1 MSEYGIKIKNISAG
15 MLYDVNLGTR
25 DYFTYT
31 DAMFNNSLFSFFLQ
45 KNGLNVYK
53 GESTRDIICLDYE
66 FGSRSY
72 DSEHTRL
79 KKLLNDTDGDAK
91 ERIQKAL
98 QKVEDRKDLY
108 NEKSR
113 DEIREYFY
121 ENGVDVTYK
130 RKRRDGTIK
139 EEAIHYEMLFRTS
152 AKAKLGQV
160 VFINS
165 KLYDIA
171 YDWLTIGLGKKMSHD
186 NAKIVE
192 MSAYA
197 PLTTSTIIGTLH
209 IPVEDILILKDQD
222 SFFETMTKVVKAE
235 EYEVE
240 VKKKNRETNKNEKV
254 IEKRK
259 KCVVTEEKRQV
270 KNTIWDGMALIE
282 ADSNYFRLPSYIN
295 GMALLRNHLFKACAF
310 KSYLQ
315 KFFKDW
321 CEKNGYDYDTY
332 QIQDMFGKWHYLKD
346 IKMITTDNAIKWK
359 KFQNLMGSNI
369 TEAYE
374 YWCKRIHAD
383 GDIWGIV
390 KTDHPSK
397 LGQYQQLSY
406 QMINTLPCTKDDV
419 KDIAHISID
428 YVELLKH
435 DNDAFEKFLRK
446 YANEVNHYEMLAD
459 LYAQNHEFG
468 NSKFFR
474 YEKKEIIKQYVFR
487 MRKGKIM
494 VNGDNLT
501 VCGNPY
507 ALLLYSVGED
517 FEKDPTLSQ
526 ESNCIQCYTK
536 QFNNNEYL
544 AAFRNPHNSPNNV
557 CYLHNVYSEEM
568 DKYFAF
574 SKNIMA
580 VNCIHTDIQDR
591 ANGCDFDSDFF
602 LATNQTTM
610 VKCAQKCYKEFYTIV
625 NALQESGITYN
636 NTKKD
641 YAAMDNKF
649 SKSRMGIGYSSNLA
663 QLAMTYY
670 WTELQKDNPD
680 EDKLKEL
687 YDNFIILSVLAQ
699 VIIDGCKREYE
710 IDGNKEIDRISKLP
724 CMSIKRI
731 VGYTD
736 LDKPK
741 YKKYDFP
748 EFMKYTREIKY
759 TKDGKELPQEEIDE
773 SKNKLKNRINRE
785 LLCPMNWLQDW
796 ISKIQ
801 NASTIET
808 IPTEHFFIK
817 MKGKPNNRQMTKIR
831 SIVEDYDN
839 YVKQCYMSNL
849 DSESLNECI
858 IERTKILIHD
868 MSNIKIGN
876 IITINRLIEMA
887 LGLETSVGMS
897 KNTKG
902 KGIKYTRKV
911 LNILYK
917 TNKDKFLLNF
927 L

>member
-15 MLYDVNLGTR
+15 MLYDVNLGIR

-45 KNGLNVYK
+45 NNGLNVYK

-72 DSEHTRL
+72 ENEHKRL
-79 KKLLNDTDGDAK
+79 EKLFVESDGESK

-98 QKVEDRKDLY
+98 QKVESNKYLY
-108 NEKSR
+108 KEKSR

-130 RKRRDGTIK
+130 KKRRDGSIK
-139 EEAIHYEMLFRTS
+139 EETIHYEMLFRTS

-160 VFINS
+160 IFINS

-197 PLTTSTIIGTLH
+197 PLTTSTIVGTLH
-209 IPVEDILILKDQD
+209 IPVENILILKDQD
-222 SFFETMTKVVKAE
+222 SFFETMTNVVKAE
-235 EYEVE
+235 DYFVE
-240 VKKKNRETNKNEKV
+240 TSIKDEETGKQKKIK
-254 IEKRK
+254 EKRK
-259 KCVVTEEKRQV
+259 KCVVSEEKRKV

-282 ADSNYFRLPSYIN
+282 ADSDYLKLPSYVN

-310 KSYLQ
+310 KSYIQ

-321 CEKNGYDYDTY
+321 CEENGYDYETHM
-332 QIQDMFGKWHYLKD
+332 IQDMFGKWHYLKD

-359 KFQNLMGSNI
+359 KFQDLMGNSI

-374 YWCKRIHAD
+374 YWCERIHSD

-397 LGQYQQLSY
+397 LGNYQQLSY
-406 QMINTLPCTKDDV
+406 QMINTLPCTKEDV
-419 KDIAHISID
+419 KDIAQISID
-428 YVELLKH
+428 YVELLKR
-435 DNDAFEKFLRK
+435 DNDEFEKFLRK

-468 NSKFFR
+468 NSTFFR

-526 ESNCIQCYTK
+526 ESDCIQCYTNR
-536 QFNNNEYL
+536 FGDNEYL
-544 AAFRNPHNSPNNV
+544 AAFRNPHNSPNNI
-557 CYLHNVYSEEM
+557 CYLHNVYSKEM
-568 DKYFAF
+568 ETYFPF
-574 SKNIMA
+574 SKNILA

-591 ANGCDFDSDFF
+591 ANGMDEDSDFM
-602 LATNQTTM
+602 LVTNQSTM
-610 VKCAQKCYKEFYTIV
+610 VQCAEKCYKEFYTIV

-670 WTELQKDNPD
+670 WTELQKD
-680 EDKLKEL
+680 ESDKERLKEL

-710 IDGNKEIDRISKLP
+710 IDGNKEIDRISKLK
-724 CMSIKRI
+724 CMTMKIA
-731 VGYTD
+731 GT
-736 LDKPK
+736 
-741 YKKYDFP
+741 KKKCDFP

-773 SKNKLKNRINRE
+773 SKNKLKSRINKE
-785 LLCPMNWLQDW
+785 LLCPMNWLEYW
-796 ISKIQ
+796 IDKIQ
-801 NASTIET
+801 NASTSDT
-808 IPTEHFFIK
+808 VPTSEFFIK
-817 MKGKPNNRQMTKIR
+817 MNGHANNRQMSKIR
-831 SIVEDYDN
+831 MIIEDYDSYIKSVQAN
-839 YVKQCYMSNL
+839 NSI
-849 DSESLNECI
+849 DNELSTDMI
-858 IERTKILIHD
+858 INKSKSVLEELQKV
-868 MSNIKIGN
+868 KIGN
-876 IITINRLIEMA
+876 IVTINRLIETS
-887 LGLETSVGMS
+887 LGLETNNNASIHYNKS
-897 KNTKG
+897 Q
-902 KGIKYTRKV
+902 KYTRKM
-911 LNILYK
+911 LNCLYK
-917 TNKDKFLLNF
+917 VNKNKFLTNF
-927 L
+927 IQ